1 MRIPHPTHN
10 YTDIN
15 QATSCYST
23 EPCHIVGSIFGAKP
37 QPHTNYKVLEMG
49 ILISRLLNV
58 YEYAALESRNHL
70 FNVWIIIFFTAY
82 STDRQTRKGE
92 RETDR
97 HGERHRGKERKEDR
111 QTKRDREIKKEENK
125 RRE

>member
-1 MRIPHPTHN
+1 M
-10 YTDIN
+10 
-15 QATSCYST
+15 C
-23 EPCHIVGSIFGAKP
+23 
-37 QPHTNYKVLEMG
+37 
-49 ILISRLLNV
+49 
-58 YEYAALESRNHL
+58 EYAALETRNHL

-82 STDRQTRKGE
+82 STDRQTSKGE

-111 QTKRDREIKKEENK
+111 ETKRDREIKKEENK